1 MFQNNECYINLIDKS
16 SFVSVFCQIAPTTI
30 EKNKT
35 IRGLCTVD
43 ELYRLPLFHK
53 ISFCNIHGRILNHY
67 VILSRI
73 YERNDGFEQHWE
85 FVYVCD

>member
-1 MFQNNECYINLIDKS
+1 MINVHLCVNILSYCSNRYLKNQSESVYSRGTILTEC
-16 SFVSVFCQIAPTTI
+16 
-30 EKNKT
+30 KT
-35 IRGLCTVD
+35 VI
-43 ELYRLPLFHK
+43 YRLPLFHK
-53 ISFCNIHGRILNHY
+53 ISLCNIQGGSLNHY